1 MSLNF
6 GNAVELAVALADKLQ
21 IKLAPDFRSTAHDRL
36 EGTEP
41 TALAKFPT
49 ITAPNLDEGW
59 KILEPVLE
67 LTCDAVSFLTT
78 NAVVPIAVVLAAADD
93 TFRTRF
99 FPPGDR
105 ALIHI
110 GDRPT
115 AIPQIFAAAETNG
128 KIELALSLLRS
139 AAQTSTRD
147 YRIFHCVQA
156 LEVLSETLPGGGA
169 LSVKIRRLLDHVSL
183 KPGHS
188 PTDPAKDFADV
199 LGEFRNVIA
208 HGNRLEPTT
217 VKPWAADYL
226 TDINLDDRVRD
237 LVRDVIE
244 GLALPEISDPT
255 GRDLDLNSSL

>member
-1 MSLNF
+1 M
-6 GNAVELAVALADKLQ
+6 
-21 IKLAPDFRSTAHDRL
+21 
-36 EGTEP
+36 
-41 TALAKFPT
+41 
-49 ITAPNLDEGW
+49 DEG
-59 KILEPVLE
+59 LRALDPVLE
-67 LTCDAVSFLTT
+67 LTCAAISFLTT
-78 NAVVPIAVVLAAADD
+78 NAAVPIAVVLVAAND

-99 FPPGDR
+99 FPPDDR

-110 GDRPT
+110 GDRPAT
-115 AIPQIFAAAETNG
+115 VPQIFVAAETNG

-139 AAQTSTRD
+139 AVQTSMRD

-169 LSVKIRRLLDHVSL
+169 RSVKIRRLLDHVSL

-188 PTDPAKDFADV
+188 PTDPARDFADV
-199 LGEFRNVIA
+199 LGEFRNVVA

-226 TDINLDDRVRD
+226 TDTNLDDRVRD

-244 GLALPEISDPT
+244 RLALPEISGPT
-255 GRDLDLNSSL
+255 GHDLDLNSSL